1 MAPGEARGVTPRPGR
16 WNDLIMIRV
25 TRSIGIDENEIEEE
39 FIRAS
44 GPGGQNVNKVATAV
58 VLRFNAAKSPSL
70 PDDVRERLRRL
81 AGRRMTR
88 SGVIVIHARRYRT
101 QERNRQDALDR
112 LVALI
117 RRASERPKP
126 RRRTKPTA
134 ASREKR
140 LEQKRHRSE
149 RKRRRER
156 VPPSEE

>member
-1 MAPGEARGVTPRPGR
+1 
-16 WNDLIMIRV
+16 MIRI
-25 TRSIGIDENEIEEE
+25 TRSIAIDESEIEEE
-39 FIRAS
+39 FVRAS

-58 VLRFNAAKSPSL
+58 LLRFDAAGSPSL

-81 AGRRMTR
+81 AGRRMTKD
-88 SGVIVIHARRYRT
+88 GVIVIRARRYRT

-117 RRASERPKP
+117 RRAAEKPRP

-140 LEQKRHRSE
+140 LQTKRRRSE
-149 RKRRRER
+149 TKRKRRR
-156 VPPSEE
+156 VSGSED